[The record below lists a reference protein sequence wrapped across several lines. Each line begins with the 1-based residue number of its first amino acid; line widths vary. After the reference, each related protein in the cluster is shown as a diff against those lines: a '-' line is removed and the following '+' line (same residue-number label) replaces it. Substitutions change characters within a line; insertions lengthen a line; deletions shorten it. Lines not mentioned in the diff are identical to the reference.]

1 MKKLLLILSLI
12 FFAVLPAKADLN
24 ENLKPLISLPYKSI
38 GDMSEMLARCGA
50 IQLVNL
56 RLDLNKTASDKKF
69 SDSKTFMTANSKVLQ
84 AVYPNKTGRDIGL
97 DTIKFQQFYIE
108 KYNQEI
114 NKGLIAADRT
124 YCDERLDWVKNKK
137 WEDILK

>member
-1 MKKLLLILSLI
+1 MKKTILILSLMV
-12 FFAVLPAKADLN
+12 FVVLTAKADLN
-24 ENLKPLISLPYKSI
+24 KNLKPLKSLPYKSVS
-38 GDMSEMLARCGA
+38 DMSEMLARCGA

-56 RLDLNKTASDKKF
+56 RLDLSKAASDKRF
-69 SDSKTFMTANSKVLQ
+69 SDSQTFMTANSKVLQ
-84 AVYPNKTGRDIGL
+84 VIYPNKSGRDIGM
-97 DTIKFQQFYIE
+97 DAINFHQFYIE

-124 YCDERLDWVKNKK
+124 YCDERLDWVKKKK